1 MCDLAQIPN
10 MTRDL
15 GRIATELSMIFPE
28 LGEIRSI
35 NVLGE
40 GFRSMVVETPDGD
53 VFKIAK
59 NWEASAGL
67 VKEAQILPLIGDRLS
82 TSVPYPLW
90 QAGAS
95 NHFPFGVLGYP
106 KLPGKPLHPGVLSP
120 QSSAEIAKGVA
131 EFLLS
136 LHGMRLDPST
146 ASMLPGT
153 DVRRFELHSL
163 RNTVLPVLRELL
175 QPHEY
180 RAVDHW
186 WSSFLSDPRMRQFT
200 PALQHGDL
208 WYENILVDSDNRLTG
223 VIDFENLALGDPAQ
237 DFATQLH
244 LGRDFAVAVL
254 DHYQAAGGILDEG
267 LRYRMQRLWE
277 LREFGGMRLAIHF
290 EDQIEFNDAIRK
302 LRNGP
307 ILDTAT
313 RRETTI
319 WQPPAR

>member
-1 MCDLAQIPN
+1 

-15 GRIATELSMIFPE
+15 GRIARALSVVFPDLDE
-28 LGEIRSI
+28 VRSI
-35 NVLGE
+35 SVLGE

-67 VKEAQILPLIGDRLS
+67 VKEAQVLPLIGGRLS
-82 TSVPYPLW
+82 TPVPWPLW
-90 QAGAS
+90 RAGAS

-106 KLPGKPLHPGVLSP
+106 KLPGTPLHPSMLTT
-120 QSSAEIAKGVA
+120 QSSAELA
-131 EFLLS
+131 EGMATFLLS
-136 LHGMRLDPST
+136 LHRVEVDDAMT
-146 ASMLPGT
+146 ATLPGPE
-153 DVRRFELHSL
+153 VRRFELHSL

-180 RAVDHW
+180 RAIDQW
-186 WSSFLSDPRMRQFT
+186 WDSFLGDPRMLEFT

-208 WYENILVDSDNRLTG
+208 WYENVLVDDTSTDLSG

-244 LGRDFAVAVL
+244 LGRDFTAAVL

-267 LRYRMQRLWE
+267 SRYRVQRLWE

-290 EDQIEFNDAIRK
+290 EDQTEFDDALRK
-302 LRNGP
+302 LRKGP
-307 ILDTAT
+307 ILDTST